1 MPGRARRAAIEL
13 HQNRATVAVV
23 LASHRVEEGKAAMKM
38 RGRFGLAAAVLL
50 VLPTFSQAQHATGTF
65 RAAPSAPASGP
76 AAHSTAVRGH
86 AGNRASGG
94 RSVKA
99 ASVGANASAGAN
111 APANFVG
118 GDGLT
123 VQQILNPFPSDGFD
137 FAHLAALHK
146 DDDIKAL
153 IDPATQAKLAL
164 AERRM
169 RRKPK
174 TANGFIFLD
183 GGGAY
188 VLPVEPGVDLNAD
201 ADAQAAQQQ
210 GQDQGQSQGQNGQVS
225 TQERAPRD
233 SQQLEQLEAN
243 NERIALEQSES
254 LPDEGEFTLILRSG
268 QEIEAVAF
276 TRVDDRIVY
285 ITLGGGRRTVA
296 LRELDVDATVRLN
309 QERGTPLQ
317 IPL

>member
-1 MPGRARRAAIEL
+1 M
-13 HQNRATVAVV
+13 
-23 LASHRVEEGKAAMKM
+23 
-38 RGRFGLAAAVLL
+38 
-50 VLPTFSQAQHATGTF
+50 
-65 RAAPSAPASGP
+65 
-76 AAHSTAVRGH
+76 
-86 AGNRASGG
+86 
-94 RSVKA
+94 KA
-99 ASVGANASAGAN
+99 ASPAGANASVGAN

-118 GDGLT
+118 GDGLS

-137 FAHLAALHK
+137 FAHLAAIHK

-153 IDPATQAKLAL
+153 IDPATQAKLAM

-188 VLPVEPGVDLNAD
+188 VLPVDPGTDLNGD
-201 ADAQAAQQQ
+201 PDAQAAQQQ
-210 GQDQGQSQGQNGQVS
+210 GQDQGQSQGQNGQVAS
-225 TQERAPRD
+225 QERAPRE
-233 SQQLEQLEAN
+233 SQQQEQLEAN

-276 TRVDDRIVY
+276 TRVGDRVVY
-285 ITLGGGRRTVA
+285 ITTGGGRRTVD

>member
-1 MPGRARRAAIEL
+1 
-13 HQNRATVAVV
+13 V
-23 LASHRVEEGKAAMKM
+23 
-38 RGRFGLAAAVLL
+38 
-50 VLPTFSQAQHATGTF
+50 
-65 RAAPSAPASGP
+65 
-76 AAHSTAVRGH
+76 
-86 AGNRASGG
+86 
-94 RSVKA
+94 
-99 ASVGANASAGAN
+99 GAN

-118 GDGLT
+118 GDGLS

-137 FAHLAALHK
+137 FAHLAAIHK

-153 IDPATQAKLAL
+153 IDPATQAKLAM

-188 VLPVEPGVDLNAD
+188 VLPVDPGTDLNGD
-201 ADAQAAQQQ
+201 PDAQAAQQQ
-210 GQDQGQSQGQNGQVS
+210 GQDQGQSQNGQVAS
-225 TQERAPRD
+225 QERAPRE
-233 SQQLEQLEAN
+233 SQQQEQLEAN
-243 NERIALEQSES
+243 NERMALEQSES

-276 TRVDDRIVY
+276 TRVGDRVVY
-285 ITLGGGRRTVA
+285 ITTGGGRRTVG

>member
-1 MPGRARRAAIEL
+1 
-13 HQNRATVAVV
+13 
-23 LASHRVEEGKAAMKM
+23 MKM
-38 RGRFGLAAAVLL
+38 QGRFGLAAAVLL

-65 RAAPSAPASGP
+65 RAAPIAPANAP
-76 AAHSTAVRGH
+76 VAHSTAVRAH
-86 AGNRASGG
+86 TGNHSSNARN
-94 RSVKA
+94 VKA
-99 ASVGANASAGAN
+99 ASPVGAN
-111 APANFVG
+111 APAGFVG
-118 GDGLT
+118 SDGLS

-137 FAHLAALHK
+137 FAHLAAIHK

-188 VLPVEPGVDLNAD
+188 VLPVEQGTDLNGD
-201 ADAQAAQQQ
+201 AELQATQQQ
-210 GQDQGQSQGQNGQVS
+210 DQNQDSNQSGPS
-225 TQERAPRD
+225 APQERTEQPL
-233 SQQLEQLEAN
+233 QQQAQLEADN
-243 NERIALEQSES
+243 ARLAQEQSES

-276 TRVDDRIVY
+276 TRVGDRIVY

-317 IPL
+317 VPL

>member
-1 MPGRARRAAIEL
+1 M
-13 HQNRATVAVV
+13 Q
-23 LASHRVEEGKAAMKM
+23 
-38 RGRFGLAAAVLL
+38 GRFGLAAAVLL
-50 VLPTFSQAQHATGTF
+50 VLPTFSQAQHATGSF
-65 RAAPSAPASGP
+65 RAAPSAPASAP
-76 AAHSTAVRGH
+76 AVRSTAVRAH
-86 AGNRASGG
+86 AVNRASSG
-94 RSVKA
+94 RSVKS
-99 ASVGANASAGAN
+99 ASSIGAN
-111 APANFVG
+111 APAGFAG
-118 GDGLT
+118 SDGLT
-123 VQQILNPFPSDGFD
+123 VQQILNPFPTDGFD
-137 FAHLAALHK
+137 FAHLAAIHK

-153 IDPATQAKLAL
+153 IDPATQVKLAL

-188 VLPVEPGVDLNAD
+188 VLPVEPGADLNAD

-210 GQDQGQSQGQNGQVS
+210 GQDQGQSPGQNGQVAS
-225 TQERAPRD
+225 QERAPRE
-233 SQQLEQLEAN
+233 SQQVEQLEAN

-285 ITLGGGRRTVA
+285 ITVGGGRRTVA